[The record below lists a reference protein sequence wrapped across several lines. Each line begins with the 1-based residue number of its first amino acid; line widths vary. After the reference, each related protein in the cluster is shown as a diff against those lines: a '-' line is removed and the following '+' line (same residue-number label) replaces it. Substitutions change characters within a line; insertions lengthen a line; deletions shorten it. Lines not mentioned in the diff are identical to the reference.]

1 MAIDKLRSEMRIGFD
16 GVSARFG
23 QVQARFN
30 ALDARFDT
38 IEKRLLGAEDRV
50 AEEGMA
56 TRRHIDVVAEEFK
69 HYRQILAMEE
79 EEKEEEEAGRKEE
92 RGANRAHHSV

>member
-23 QVQARFN
+23 QTQGRFN
-30 ALDARFDT
+30 ALEARFDT
-38 IEKRLLGAEDRV
+38 LEKRLAALEERIED
-50 AEEGMA
+50 EGRT

-69 HYRQILAMEE
+69 HYRQVLAMEE
-79 EEKEEEEAGRKEE
+79 EAARKEQ
-92 RGANRAHHSV
+92 RLAAPAGA

>member
-1 MAIDKLRSEMRIGFD
+1 MAIDRLRSEIRIGFD

-23 QVQARFN
+23 QVHARLN
-30 ALDARFDT
+30 ALEARLDT
-38 IEKRLLGAEDRV
+38 IEKRLASAEDRAV
-50 AEEGMA
+50 EEGVT

-79 EEKEEEEAGRKEE
+79 EAAVKEE
-92 RGANRAHHSV
+92 RRTISTRGER

>member
-23 QVQARFN
+23 QMHNRFN
-30 ALDARFDT
+30 ALEARLDA
-38 IEKRLLGAEDRV
+38 IERRVVSAEDRAV
-50 AEEGMA
+50 EEGRT

-79 EEKEEEEAGRKEE
+79 EADP
-92 RGANRAHHSV
+92 A

>member
-23 QVQARFN
+23 QVHARFN
-30 ALDARFDT
+30 ALEARLDT
-38 IEKRLLGAEDRV
+38 IEKRLVGAEDRAV
-50 AEEGMA
+50 EEGRT

-69 HYRQILAMEE
+69 QYRQVLAMEE
-79 EEKEEEEAGRKEE
+79 ETALKEE
-92 RGANRAHHSV
+92 RLTTSTRAGR

>member
-23 QVQARFN
+23 QVHARFN
-30 ALDARFDT
+30 ALEARLDA
-38 IEKRLLGAEDRV
+38 IEKRLVSAEDRAV
-50 AEEGMA
+50 EEGQT

-79 EEKEEEEAGRKEE
+79 EAAPKEGRLAAST
-92 RGANRAHHSV
+92 RGR

>member
-23 QVQARFN
+23 QVHARFN
-30 ALDARFDT
+30 ALEARLDA
-38 IEKRLLGAEDRV
+38 IEKRLASAEDRAV
-50 AEEGMA
+50 EEGVT

-79 EEKEEEEAGRKEE
+79 EAALKEE
-92 RGANRAHHSV
+92 RLTTSTRGER

>member
-23 QVQARFN
+23 QVHARFN
-30 ALDARFDT
+30 ALEARLDT
-38 IEKRLLGAEDRV
+38 LEKRLVSAEDRAV
-50 AEEGMA
+50 EEGRT

-69 HYRQILAMEE
+69 HYRQILAV
-79 EEKEEEEAGRKEE
+79 EEAAALKEE
-92 RGANRAHHSV
+92 RLTTSTRAGR

>member
-1 MAIDKLRSEMRIGFD
+1 MAIDKLRSEIRIGFD

-23 QVQARFN
+23 QVHARFN
-30 ALDARFDT
+30 ALEARLDA
-38 IEKRLLGAEDRV
+38 IEKRLASAEDRAV
-50 AEEGMA
+50 EEGVT

-79 EEKEEEEAGRKEE
+79 EAALKDDRVTMSTRGE
-92 RGANRAHHSV
+92 R